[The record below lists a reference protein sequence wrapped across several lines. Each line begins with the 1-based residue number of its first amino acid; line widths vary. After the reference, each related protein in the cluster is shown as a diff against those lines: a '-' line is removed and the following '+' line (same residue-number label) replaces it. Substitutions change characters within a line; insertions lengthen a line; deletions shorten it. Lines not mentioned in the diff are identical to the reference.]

1 MPSLSARNID
11 GVQRVDLPDTDPA
24 QPSSSMLSS
33 AIPLLANITAT
44 ADTPESPL
52 QLPQRQA
59 HSSAVS
65 LFLSILLTVVL
76 VGLIAA
82 ILWIHVF
89 KQPIPRIIRVRQ
101 LYKSLGSSSS
111 ADSDEFGLVIQKVKR
126 SHTAVMGDE
135 LTVVVGESVE
145 VLEEDEGMDEG
156 WCLVRRVRN
165 GETGSIPMHC
175 LTGEA
180 TSFTLQ

>member
-1 MPSLSARNID
+1 MPSLAGRNID

-24 QPSSSMLSS
+24 RPSSSAQSDS
-33 AIPLLANITAT
+33 IPLLANITTTT
-44 ADTPESPL
+44 ATPESPL
-52 QLPQRQA
+52 LQRQP

-65 LFLSILLTVVL
+65 LFLSILLTGVL

-89 KQPIPRIIRVRQ
+89 KQPIPRIVRVRQ

-111 ADSDEFGLVIQKVKR
+111 TDSDEFGLVIQKVKR